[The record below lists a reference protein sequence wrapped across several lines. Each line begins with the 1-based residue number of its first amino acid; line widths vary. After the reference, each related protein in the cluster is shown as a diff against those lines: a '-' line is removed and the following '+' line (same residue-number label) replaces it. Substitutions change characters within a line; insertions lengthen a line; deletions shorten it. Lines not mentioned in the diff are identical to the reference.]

1 MFWDLCSCC
10 WHSTSHEKHFIWKHA
25 DVFAQPLLYKFIL
38 SSPSLSGGFSFSSWM
53 GVTWFYH
60 LSQLQLPLLG
70 QLFPRLSAW
79 CPAMLFCTLLHLCF
93 LSVNGSPV
101 FQTCSW
107 NRCSPFFFFPLH
119 IFLCREHSW
128 LLAAH
133 SHSRELPTH
142 HFIWNPVT
150 FPVAPLRYSM
160 LHFWCKCFSHHSCVH
175 QPLSWLTFPAAP
187 SSALTPFAASH
198 PWTRQ

>member
-107 NRCSPFFFFPLH
+107 NRCSPFFFFPP
-119 IFLCREHSW
+119 
-128 LLAAH
+128 AH
-133 SHSRELPTH
+133 
-142 HFIWNPVT
+142 
-150 FPVAPLRYSM
+150 
-160 LHFWCKCFSHHSCVH
+160 FSVQRAQLTTCC
-175 QPLSWLTFPAAP
+175 PLSQQGVTYTSFYLKSCHF
-187 SSALTPFAASH
+187 SCSTP
-198 PWTRQ
+198 